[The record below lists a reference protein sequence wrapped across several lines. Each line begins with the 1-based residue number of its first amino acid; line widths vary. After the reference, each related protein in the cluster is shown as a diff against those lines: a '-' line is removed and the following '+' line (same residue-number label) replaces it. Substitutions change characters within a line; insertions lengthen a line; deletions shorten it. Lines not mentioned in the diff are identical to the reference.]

1 MGLFAHRLKA
11 LSLTGVSFSVELP
24 AVAGGGLQVRYR
36 GKHPKGEQD
45 TFKGHNTAFKEKNMF
60 ILLVWD
66 KNGESKKKKKSQ
78 YGGAFLYPKHW
89 EC

>member
-1 MGLFAHRLKA
+1 MRC
-11 LSLTGVSFSVELP
+11 
-24 AVAGGGLQVRYR
+24 Q

-45 TFKGHNTAFKEKNMF
+45 TFQGHNTAFKEKNMF

-66 KNGESKKKKKSQ
+66 KNGESKKKSQ
-78 YGGAFLYPKHW
+78 YGGAFLYPKHL